1 MAIEHAAS
9 STQADQAARRDWP
22 MHRHNPDHSGPPR
35 TAEINDLSFWDVL
48 DVINPLQHIPL
59 LSIAYR
65 EITGD
70 EIHPSARVLGGALYG
85 GPLGLMA
92 GAMNAAF
99 EQETGRDIAGNAM
112 AVLRGEELGGGAPD
126 QQLAEAPGAG
136 DRPLPALDLPPV
148 AGAADGGGGPQVVS
162 APPPPAA
169 PPSAAPPA
177 AAPPAAAP
185 DGGAPPVPRL
195 DLGPVAGAP
204 PGDGGAV
211 ADRPV
216 RVDDGLDAALRT
228 LADTT
233 GAPAAAGRAADVAAA
248 YRAHQP
254 SG

>member
-1 MAIEHAAS
+1 MAIDHAAS
-9 STQADQAARRDWP
+9 STQADPAVRRDWP
-22 MHRHNPDHSGPPR
+22 MHRHNPDRSGPPR

-112 AVLRGEELGGGAPD
+112 AVLRGEDLGGGQPGGEEPGGVAPD
-126 QQLAEAPGAG
+126 RQLAEASGAG

-148 AGAADGGGGPQVVS
+148 PAAETPGRPHVVS
-162 APPPPAA
+162 APPPAAAEAATEGDA
-169 PPSAAPPA
+169 PPL
-177 AAPPAAAP
+177 
-185 DGGAPPVPRL
+185 PRL
-195 DLGPVAGAP
+195 DLGPAAGSP

-233 GAPAAAGRAADVAAA
+233 GAPAAARAADVAAA